1 MALSNYDASSTN
13 NSKRSTKIFS
23 DLNLNFTKN
32 PATKDVARLT
42 DVEAVK
48 RSVRNLI
55 LTNRFERP
63 FHPEIG
69 SSIRDLLF
77 ETITPLNAVL
87 LEDRIEEVIINFEPR
102 VAINQIIVQD
112 NLDRN
117 EYKVTIS
124 FYVVNRPEPVTI
136 TEFLQ
141 RLR

>member
-1 MALSNYDASSTN
+1 MANYDASTTN
-13 NSKRSTKIFS
+13 NSKRSTRIFS

-42 DVEAVK
+42 DIEAVK
-48 RSVRNLI
+48 RSVRNLV

-77 ETITPLNAVL
+77 EPITPLNAVL
-87 LEDRIEEVIINFEPR
+87 LEDRIEEVIVNFEPR
-102 VAINQIIVQD
+102 VTLNQIIVQD
-112 NLDRN
+112 EIDNNR
-117 EYKVTIS
+117 YAVTIS
-124 FYVVNRPEPVTI
+124 FYVNNTPEPVTI

>member
-1 MALSNYDASSTN
+1 MALSNYDAQSTN
-13 NSKRSTKIFS
+13 NSKRSNRTYS
-23 DLNLNFTKN
+23 DLNLNFTRN
-32 PATKDVARLT
+32 PATSDVARLT

-55 LTNRFERP
+55 LTNRFEKP

-69 SSIRDLLF
+69 SSVRDLLF

-87 LEDRIEEVIINFEPR
+87 LQDRIEEVIINFEPR
-102 VAINQIIVQD
+102 VNINQIIAQD
-112 NLDRN
+112 DIERN
-117 EYKVTIS
+117 QYKVTMS
-124 FYVVNRPEPVTI
+124 FYVLNRPEPVTI

>member
-1 MALSNYDASSTN
+1 MANYDATQTN
-13 NSKRSTKIFS
+13 NSTRSNRIYS

-77 ETITPLNAVL
+77 ELITPLNAVL
-87 LEDRIEEVIINFEPR
+87 LQDRVEEVIENFEPR
-102 VAINQIIVQD
+102 ANVQQVIVQD
-112 NLDRN
+112 EIDQNR
-117 EYKVTIS
+117 YRVTIS
-124 FYVVNRPEPVTI
+124 FYVNNMPEPVTI

>member
-1 MALSNYDASSTN
+1 MANSNYDASATN
-13 NSKRSTKIFS
+13 NSSRSNRVYS

-32 PATKDVARLT
+32 PSTKDVARLT

-77 ETITPLNAVL
+77 ETITPLNAIL
-87 LEDRIEEVIINFEPR
+87 LQDRVEEVIDNFEPR
-102 VAINQIIVQD
+102 ANINQVIVQD
-112 NLDRN
+112 EIDRN
-117 EYKVTIS
+117 RYKVTVS
-124 FYVVNRPEPVTI
+124 FYVVNTPEPVTI

>member
-1 MALSNYDASSTN
+1 MAYTDAQGTNKSSRSNRIY
-13 NSKRSTKIFS
+13 S

-32 PATKDVARLT
+32 PATNDVARLT
-42 DVEAVK
+42 DIEAVK

-77 ETITPLNAVL
+77 ENITPLNAVL
-87 LEDRIEEVIINFEPR
+87 LQDRVEEVIENFEPR
-102 VAINQIIVQD
+102 ATVQQVMVQD
-112 NLDRN
+112 EIDQNR
-117 EYKVTIS
+117 YRVTIS
-124 FYVVNRPEPVTI
+124 FYVNNMPEPVQI

>member
-1 MALSNYDASSTN
+1 MANYDSQQTN
-13 NSKRSTKIFS
+13 NSTRSNRIYS

-48 RSVRNLI
+48 RAVRNLI

-77 ETITPLNAVL
+77 ELITPLNAVL
-87 LEDRIEEVIINFEPR
+87 LQDRIEEVIENFEPR
-102 VAINQIIVQD
+102 AVVQQVMVQD
-112 NLDRN
+112 EIDRN
-117 EYKVTIS
+117 RYKVTIS
-124 FYVVNRPEPVTI
+124 FYVNNMPEPVTI

>member
-1 MALSNYDASSTN
+1 M
-13 NSKRSTKIFS
+13 
-23 DLNLNFTKN
+23 NFTKN

-77 ETITPLNAVL
+77 ETITPLNAIL
-87 LEDRIEEVIINFEPR
+87 LQDRVEEVIDNFEPR
-102 VAINQIIVQD
+102 ANINQVIVQD
-112 NLDRN
+112 EIDRN
-117 EYKVTIS
+117 RYKVTVS
-124 FYVVNRPEPVTI
+124 FYVVNTPEPVTI

>member
-1 MALSNYDASSTN
+1 MANYDASTTN
-13 NSKRSTKIFS
+13 NSKRSTRIFS

-48 RSVRNLI
+48 RSVRNLV

-77 ETITPLNAVL
+77 ENVSPLTAVL
-87 LEDRIEEVIINFEPR
+87 LKDRIAEVINNFEPR
-102 VAINQIIVQD
+102 AGLVSVNVNDQPD
-112 NLDRN
+112 KN
-117 EYKVTIS
+117 EYVVTVS
-124 FYVVNRPEPVTI
+124 FYVLNSPEPTDVTVY
-136 TEFLQ
+136 LQ

>member
-1 MALSNYDASSTN
+1 MANYDASTNN
-13 NSKRSTKIFS
+13 NSKRSNRIYS

-42 DVEAVK
+42 DIEAVK

-87 LEDRIEEVIINFEPR
+87 LEDRIEEVIVNFEPR
-102 VAINQIIVQD
+102 VTLNQIIVQD
-112 NLDRN
+112 EIDNN
-117 EYKVTIS
+117 GYAVTIS
-124 FYVVNRPEPVTI
+124 FYVNNTPEPVTI

>member
-1 MALSNYDASSTN
+1 MAYTDAQGTN
-13 NSKRSTKIFS
+13 NSSRSNKTYS

-32 PATKDVARLT
+32 PATNDVARLT
-42 DVEAVK
+42 DIEAVK
-48 RSVRNLI
+48 RAVRNLI
-55 LTNRFERP
+55 LTNQFERP

-87 LEDRIEEVIINFEPR
+87 LEDRIREVITNFEPRAELEGIQVFDEIDNNQYRVIINFR
-102 VAINQIIVQD
+102 VVGST
-112 NLDRN
+112 
-117 EYKVTIS
+117 EG
-124 FYVVNRPEPVTI
+124 VTI

>member
-1 MALSNYDASSTN
+1 MANYDASNTN
-13 NSKRSTKIFS
+13 NSTRSNRIYS

-69 SSIRDLLF
+69 SSIKDLLF
-77 ETITPLNAVL
+77 EPVTPLHAVL
-87 LEDRIEEVIINFEPR
+87 LEDRIEEVIVNYEPR
-102 VAINQIIVQD
+102 VTLNQIIVQD
-112 NLDRN
+112 EIDNNR
-117 EYKVTIS
+117 YAVTIS
-124 FYVVNRPEPVTI
+124 FYVNNTPEPVTI

>member
-1 MALSNYDASSTN
+1 
-13 NSKRSTKIFS
+13 
-23 DLNLNFTKN
+23 LNFTKN

-77 ETITPLNAVL
+77 ELITPLNAVL
-87 LEDRIEEVIINFEPR
+87 LQDRVEEVIENFEPR
-102 VAINQIIVQD
+102 ANVQQVIVQD
-112 NLDRN
+112 EIDQNR
-117 EYKVTIS
+117 YRVTIS
-124 FYVVNRPEPVTI
+124 FYVNNMPEPVTI

>member
-1 MALSNYDASSTN
+1 MANYDASNTN
-13 NSKRSTKIFS
+13 NSKRSNRIYS

-87 LEDRIEEVIINFEPR
+87 LEDRIEEVIVNFEPR
-102 VAINQIIVQD
+102 VTLNQIIVQD
-112 NLDRN
+112 EIDNNR
-117 EYKVTIS
+117 YAVTIS
-124 FYVVNRPEPVTI
+124 FYVNNTPEPVTI

>member
-1 MALSNYDASSTN
+1 MANYDASTTN
-13 NSKRSTKIFS
+13 NSKRSTRIYS

-42 DVEAVK
+42 DIEAVK

-69 SSIRDLLF
+69 SSVRAILF
-77 ETITPLNAVL
+77 ENITPLNAVL
-87 LEDRIEEVIINFEPR
+87 LQDRIEEVIENFEPR
-102 VAINQIIVQD
+102 VNLNQVIVQD
-112 NLDRN
+112 EIDNNQYR
-117 EYKVTIS
+117 VTIS
-124 FYVVNRPEPVTI
+124 FYVVNTPVPVTI

>member
-1 MALSNYDASSTN
+1 MANSNYDASATN
-13 NSKRSTKIFS
+13 NSSRSNRVYS

-77 ETITPLNAVL
+77 ETITPLNAIL
-87 LEDRIEEVIINFEPR
+87 LQDRVEEVIDNFEPR
-102 VAINQIIVQD
+102 ANINQVIVQD
-112 NLDRN
+112 EIDRN
-117 EYKVTIS
+117 RYKVTVS
-124 FYVVNRPEPVTI
+124 FYVVNTPEPVTI

>member
-1 MALSNYDASSTN
+1 MANYDASNTN
-13 NSKRSTKIFS
+13 NSIRSNRIYS

-77 ETITPLNAVL
+77 EPITPLHAVL
-87 LEDRIEEVIINFEPR
+87 LEDRIEEVIVNYEPR
-102 VAINQIIVQD
+102 VTLNQIIVQD
-112 NLDRN
+112 EIDNNR
-117 EYKVTIS
+117 YAVTIS
-124 FYVVNRPEPVTI
+124 FYVNNTPEPVTI

>member
-1 MALSNYDASSTN
+1 MANYDAQLTN
-13 NSKRSTKIFS
+13 KSKRATRIYS

-32 PATKDVARLT
+32 PATGDIARLF

-55 LTNRFERP
+55 LTNMFERP

-69 SSIRDLLF
+69 SSIRALLF
-77 ETITPLNAVL
+77 ENITPLNAIL
-87 LEDRIEEVIINFEPR
+87 LQDRIQEVIVNWEPR
-102 VAINQIIVQD
+102 ARIQQVHVQD
-112 NLDRN
+112 NIDRN
-117 EYKVTIS
+117 EYKVMVS
-124 FYVVNRPEPVTI
+124 FYVVNVPEPVTI